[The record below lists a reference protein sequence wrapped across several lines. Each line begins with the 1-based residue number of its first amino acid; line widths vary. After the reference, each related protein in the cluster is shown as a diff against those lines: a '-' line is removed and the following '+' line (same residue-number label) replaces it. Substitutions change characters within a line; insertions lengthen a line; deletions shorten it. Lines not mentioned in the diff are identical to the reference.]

1 MKHFKKSQYIADQS
15 NVIVKKS
22 QKHDVNLQKNS
33 TLYFQVGLIVCLLA
47 VYLLLEMKFES
58 KNYVIVQPPPIDD
71 IEEVDIKNI
80 RVYQEEHTMDEP
92 M

>member
-1 MKHFKKSQYIADQS
+1 MKHLKKAQYIADQS

-47 VYLLLEMKFES
+47 VFSLFEMEFE
-58 KNYVIVQPPPIDD
+58 KTTY
-71 IEEVDIKNI
+71 
-80 RVYQEEHTMDEP
+80 HT
-92 M
+92 